1 MKANLIYICIAL
13 LMLMPSTLF
22 SQEKREK
29 VRIYG
34 DIHDTLTKEALPYTS
49 VRVRNT
55 TQGCSSDNNG
65 NFSFYA
71 SLNDTLIIS
80 SIGYKEVQI
89 PLSPKTE
96 MPLHILMQATDYTL
110 SEVTIKPKKERYQ
123 KRDNPAV
130 ALVKQITEQRD
141 NYSTKNKPFYSRKR
155 HETLNIALNNF
166 DTSSNKLNKKL
177 KFLEEYVDTSLI
189 SGKPILNVSAREII
203 GTDYYRKDPQ
213 RERKH
218 IIARNRNGIDDSFS
232 SEEIDGLFEEVFK
245 DVDIFQDNI
254 SVFKSVFVSPLSK
267 IGPSFYRYYL
277 MDTVEIDGEKYT
289 DLTFAPF
296 NAESFGFTGHIY
308 VATDGSLFIKSIDMT
323 VPKDINMN
331 FVEYMNITQSFSKLG
346 DGTRMLDNEKLVCEL
361 KVVSATNGFYAHRNV
376 AYADYKFESDE
387 QALEILKAP
396 MEVVEDENST
406 KRDNEFWNAN
416 RISTVSEKEQSVKSL
431 MARLRSN
438 PWFYWS
444 EKCVSF
450 LFTGWVPLRK
460 YDPPVF
466 YGPVNTTFSYNGL
479 EGLRLRAGAMTSAYL
494 NPYLLGRFYVAYGCN
509 DKKWK
514 YMGELEYSFKKKKE
528 HANEFPIHSLRL
540 RYEHDI
546 FQYGQDYLYT
556 NKDNFVLSLKRGK
569 DNKIGYVRKAELT
582 YTHELYN
589 HFSYILTLRNRI
601 DIESRFI
608 KFERTQTVDGITTS
622 TFVPQLNQSEVELTL
637 RYAPGEKFLQSK
649 WNRRSLLPEKPV
661 FTLSHKVGF
670 KGILGSEFNYH
681 HTEARFQKRFL
692 FSAFGYTDCILK
704 AGKVWNKVPF
714 PLLII
719 PNTNLSYTIQKES
732 YWLMNPMEFFTDQ
745 YASWDLS
752 YHMNGLLFNR
762 IPLIRKLNWR
772 EVITCRGMFGHL
784 SEKNRPNPLNT
795 GVLYKLPYENND
807 YSNHYLKSTLP
818 YIEASVGIEN
828 IFKVLRVD
836 YVRRFTYTD
845 LPGISKWGIR
855 IEFHVQF

>member
-396 MEVVEDENST
+396 MEVIEDDNST
-406 KRDNEFWNAN
+406 KRDKEFWNAN

-540 RYEHDI
+540 HYEHDI

-589 HFSYILTLRNRI
+589 HFSYYLTLRNRI

-608 KFERTQTVDGITTS
+608 KFERTQTIDGITTS

>member
-13 LMLMPSTLF
+13 LMLMPTTLF

-80 SIGYKEVQI
+80 SVGYKEVQI
-89 PLSPKTE
+89 PLSSKTE

-254 SVFKSVFVSPLSK
+254 SIFKSVFVSPLSK

-308 VATDGSLFIKSIDMT
+308 VATDGSLFIKSVDMT

-331 FVEYMNITQSFSKLG
+331 FVEYMNITQSFSKLS

-361 KVVSATNGFYAHRNV
+361 KVVSATNGIYAHRNV
-376 AYADYKFESDE
+376 AYADYNFESNE

-396 MEVVEDENST
+396 MEVIEDDNST
-406 KRDNEFWNAN
+406 KRDKEFWNAN

-540 RYEHDI
+540 HYEHDI

-569 DNKIGYVRKAELT
+569 DNKIGYVRKAEIT

-589 HFSYILTLRNRI
+589 HFSYYLTLRNRI

-608 KFERTQTVDGITTS
+608 KFERTQTIDGITTS

-784 SEKNRPNPLNT
+784 SEKNRPDPLNT

>member
-1 MKANLIYICIAL
+1 
-13 LMLMPSTLF
+13 
-22 SQEKREK
+22 
-29 VRIYG
+29 
-34 DIHDTLTKEALPYTS
+34 
-49 VRVRNT
+49 
-55 TQGCSSDNNG
+55 
-65 NFSFYA
+65 
-71 SLNDTLIIS
+71 
-80 SIGYKEVQI
+80 
-89 PLSPKTE
+89 

>member
-13 LMLMPSTLF
+13 LMLMPTTLF

>member
-13 LMLMPSTLF
+13 LMLMPTTLF

-80 SIGYKEVQI
+80 SVGYKEVQI
-89 PLSPKTE
+89 PLSSKTE

-130 ALVKQITEQRD
+130 TLVKQITEQRD

-254 SVFKSVFVSPLSK
+254 SIFKSVFVSPLSK

-308 VATDGSLFIKSIDMT
+308 VATDGSLFIKSVDMT

-331 FVEYMNITQSFSKLG
+331 FVEYMNITQSFSRLS

-361 KVVSATNGFYAHRNV
+361 KVVSTTNGIYAHRNV
-376 AYADYKFESDE
+376 AYADYNFESDE

-396 MEVVEDENST
+396 MEVIEDDNST
-406 KRDNEFWNAN
+406 KRDKEFWNAN

-540 RYEHDI
+540 HYEHDI

-569 DNKIGYVRKAELT
+569 DNKIGYVRKAEIT

-589 HFSYILTLRNRI
+589 HFSYYLTLRNRI

-608 KFERTQTVDGITTS
+608 KFERTQTIDGITTS

-784 SEKNRPNPLNT
+784 SEKNRPDPLNT

-836 YVRRFTYTD
+836 YVRRFTYTN

>member
-13 LMLMPSTLF
+13 LMLMPTTLF

-80 SIGYKEVQI
+80 SVGYKEVQI
-89 PLSPKTE
+89 PLSSKTE

-254 SVFKSVFVSPLSK
+254 SIFKSVFVSPLSK

-308 VATDGSLFIKSIDMT
+308 VATDGSLFIKSVDMT

-331 FVEYMNITQSFSKLG
+331 FVEYMNITQSFSKLS

-361 KVVSATNGFYAHRNV
+361 KVVSATNGIYAHRNV
-376 AYADYKFESDE
+376 AYADYNFESNE

-396 MEVVEDENST
+396 MEVIEDDNST
-406 KRDNEFWNAN
+406 KRDKEFWNAN

-589 HFSYILTLRNRI
+589 HFSYYLTLRNRI

-608 KFERTQTVDGITTS
+608 KFERTQTIDGITTS

-784 SEKNRPNPLNT
+784 SEKNRPDPLNT

>member
-13 LMLMPSTLF
+13 LMLMPTTLF

-34 DIHDTLTKEALPYTS
+34 DIHDPLTKEALPYTS

-80 SIGYKEVQI
+80 SVGYKEVQI
-89 PLSPKTE
+89 PLSSKTE

-254 SVFKSVFVSPLSK
+254 SIFKSVFVSPLSK

-308 VATDGSLFIKSIDMT
+308 VATDGSLFIKSVDMT

-331 FVEYMNITQSFSKLG
+331 FVEYMNITQSFSKLS

-361 KVVSATNGFYAHRNV
+361 KVVSATNGIYAHRNV
-376 AYADYKFESDE
+376 AYADYNFESDE

-396 MEVVEDENST
+396 MEVIEDDNST
-406 KRDNEFWNAN
+406 KRDKEFWNAN

-589 HFSYILTLRNRI
+589 HFSYYLTLRNRI

-608 KFERTQTVDGITTS
+608 KFERTQTIDGITTS